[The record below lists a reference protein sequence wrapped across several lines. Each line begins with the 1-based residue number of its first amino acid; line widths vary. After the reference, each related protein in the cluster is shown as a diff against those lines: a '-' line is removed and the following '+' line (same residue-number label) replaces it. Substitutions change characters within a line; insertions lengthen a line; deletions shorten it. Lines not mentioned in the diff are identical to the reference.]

1 MGGSAQKHPTRVEP
15 LKKIIIIE
23 DDLNVASR
31 LKARLSS
38 DFEVEI
44 AADGQS
50 GYYSISE
57 HKPNAVLLD
66 VTIQQMDPVSLI
78 GKIRA
83 QKRFEKLPFF
93 LLADALPSDV
103 VDDAVAAGAVDAFS
117 KADSHCIDDIV
128 KAVSDKL
135 KGVSAGALRN
145 SREQRNDSPR
155 HERVEPIRNAPAPPR
170 DFAPVANLVSNETE
184 HTFDDSSEQLRQL
197 FAASFSSKVHN
208 ARQAFVVYMTA
219 KDQAS
224 RSSYFEKFHKLVASL
239 RAEAAQCELTGL
251 VRLLDP
257 IERRARQLRDDL
269 ENASASSRQVLANA
283 IDLLAAM
290 NHQVSELPALN
301 HLAPSAL
308 VMDDEPVSR
317 KAITLGLE
325 KAQVRVTAVETG
337 DAAIRECEISRF
349 DLVLLDVEMPG
360 MNGFAVCARVRAMP
374 EHRETPILFI
384 SALDDLR
391 SRASSKISGGNQFIT
406 KPVNFLELSIT
417 AMTLLIK
424 QRLKEIDKAVLSDF
438 KSVPAHEVFDTR

>member
-1 MGGSAQKHPTRVEP
+1 

-23 DDLNVASR
+23 DDLNVASKI
-31 LKARLSS
+31 KARLSS
-38 DFEVEI
+38 EYEVDI

-57 HKPNAVLLD
+57 QKPNAVLLD

-93 LLADALPSDV
+93 LLADTLPSEV
-103 VDDAVAAGAVDAFS
+103 VDNAFAAGAVDVFS
-117 KADSHCIDDIV
+117 KADPHCIDDV
-128 KAVSDKL
+128 VRAVSERL
-135 KGVSAGALRN
+135 KGVSSAAQRN
-145 SREQRNDSPR
+145 SREQRNDLPATR
-155 HERVEPIRNAPAPPR
+155 ERLEPVRNVPVPR
-170 DFAPVANLVSNETE
+170 DLAPVAHLLSEE
-184 HTFDDSSEQLRQL
+184 PDHAFDDSSEQLRQL
-197 FAASFSSKVHN
+197 FAASFSSKVHA
-208 ARQAFVVYMTA
+208 ARQAFVGYMTA
-219 KDQAS
+219 KDLPS
-224 RSSYFEKFHKLVASL
+224 RVSYFEKFHKVIASM

-251 VRLLDP
+251 LKLLDP
-257 IERRARQLRDDL
+257 VERRARQLRDDL
-269 ENASASSRQVLANA
+269 DNTSAPSRQVLANA

-301 HLAPSAL
+301 HLRPSAL
-308 VMDDEPVSR
+308 VMDDEAVSR
-317 KAITLGLE
+317 RAITLGLE
-325 KAQVRVTAVETG
+325 KAQVRVTAVDTG
-337 DAAIRECEISRF
+337 DAAIRECEIGRF
-349 DLVLLDVEMPG
+349 DLILLDVEMPG

-438 KSVPAHEVFDTR
+438 KTVPAHEVFETR

>member
-1 MGGSAQKHPTRVEP
+1 M
-15 LKKIIIIE
+15 KKIIIIE

-57 HKPNAVLLD
+57 QKPNAVLLD

-93 LLADALPSDV
+93 LLADALPSEV
-103 VDDAVAAGAVDAFS
+103 VDNAFAAGAVDAFS

-135 KGVSAGALRN
+135 KSVSAGGALRN
-145 SREQRNDSPR
+145 YREQRNDSSALNRIEPSR
-155 HERVEPIRNAPAPPR
+155 IEPIRNTPAPK
-170 DFAPVANLVSNETE
+170 DFAPVANLVSEEAE

-197 FAASFSSKVHN
+197 FAASFSSRVHS
-208 ARQAFVVYMTA
+208 ARQSFVVYMTA

-224 RSSYFEKFHKLVASL
+224 RASYFEKFHKVIASM
-239 RAEAAQCELTGL
+239 RAEAAQCELGGL

-257 IERRARQLRDDL
+257 VERRSRQLRDDL
-269 ENASASSRQVLANA
+269 ENTSASSRQVLANA

-301 HLAPSAL
+301 HLRPSAL
-308 VMDDEPVSR
+308 VMDDEVVSR
-317 KAITLGLE
+317 RAITLGLE

-337 DAAIRECEISRF
+337 DAAIRECETSRF
-349 DLVLLDVEMPG
+349 DLILLDVEMPG
-360 MNGFAVCARVRAMP
+360 MNGFAVCARIRAMP

-417 AMTLLIK
+417 AATFLIK
-424 QRLKEIDKAVLSDF
+424 QRLREIDKAVLSDF
-438 KSVPAHEVFDTR
+438 KSVSANEVFETR